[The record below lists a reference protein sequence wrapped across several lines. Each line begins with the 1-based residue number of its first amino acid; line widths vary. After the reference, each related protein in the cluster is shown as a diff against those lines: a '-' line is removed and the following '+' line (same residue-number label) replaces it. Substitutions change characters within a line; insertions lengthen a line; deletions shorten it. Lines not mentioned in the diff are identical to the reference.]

1 MGLVGTCTCETG
13 GEERLELGGDGGGG
27 GDHAGVEVHVDGEE
41 VEEGEGMCLHNHQNN
56 MVQSWGSRGLGLL
69 VTSRWGCGH
78 GRLTVARV
86 E

>member
-1 MGLVGTCTCETG
+1 MVGTCTCETG

-27 GDHAGVEVHVDGEE
+27 GDRAGAEVHVDGEE

-56 MVQSWGSRGLGLL
+56 MVQSWGSQGLELL

-78 GRLTVARV
+78 GRLTVARG

>member
-27 GDHAGVEVHVDGEE
+27 DRGGVEVHVDGEE
-41 VEEGEGMCLHNHQNN
+41 VEAGEGMCLHNHQNN
-56 MVQSWGSRGLGLL
+56 MVQSWGSRGPGLL
-69 VTSRWGCGH
+69 ATSRWMCGH
-78 GRLTVARV
+78 GRRTVARG

>member
-1 MGLVGTCTCETG
+1 MGLVGTCTCEKG
-13 GEERLELGGDGGGG
+13 GEERLELGGDGGG

-56 MVQSWGSRGLGLL
+56 MVQSWGSQGLELL

-78 GRLTVARV
+78 GRLTVARG

>member
-1 MGLVGTCTCETG
+1 MGLVGTCTCEKG
-13 GEERLELGGDGGGG
+13 GEGRLELGGDGGGG
-27 GDHAGVEVHVDGEE
+27 DRAGVEVHVDGEE

-78 GRLTVARV
+78 GRLMVARG